1 MPRNLVKS
9 FSLPLSLSHTLTK
22 RQSVLSLARMSAKED
37 LKVPKNK
44 PNEESNSKAEAE
56 KRAALARMAQILQ
69 EYQEFVQNQLKDL
82 QQTK

>member
-1 MPRNLVKS
+1 
-9 FSLPLSLSHTLTK
+9 
-22 RQSVLSLARMSAKED
+22 MSAKED